1 MQEIAKMKGLQVMT
15 TDPNRSHV
23 LPAEPIAV
31 GSEVAIDA
39 ADVPAP
45 IVSASVL
52 VHEIPGADD
61 KEDAAMD
68 DA

>member
-1 MQEIAKMKGLQVMT
+1 MT

-31 GSEVAIDA
+31 GSEVVIDA
-39 ADVPAP
+39 ADVTAP

-52 VHEIPGADD
+52 AHEIPGADD
-61 KEDAAMD
+61 TEDAAMD